1 MQEMMKAA
9 FLYPN
14 KPSHI
19 EIENVIKPVCCQN
32 EVSIKVIAC
41 AICGTDGRMYSG
53 TKDVTKN
60 SHPQYKGY
68 GNGKYIIGHEIV
80 GIVEEIGLNVD
91 NPEYKVGD
99 KVILVTSVG
108 CQEESCQP
116 CRDGH
121 YHMCKNNQPLG
132 YYYPGGFAEYM
143 LVQEPSVRQKAIIPV
158 PAECTI
164 SDEHLVMVEPLSCV
178 INGQNYLN
186 IKPGDTVTVVGSGP
200 IGLLHAL
207 RAKSLGAEVILA
219 EYSKRRIDTSK
230 SFNFDHYIHT
240 AETSLTEGI
249 MDITH
254 NTGTDV
260 GIVACSSTSV
270 VEEIFGAM
278 AMLGRLSIFGG
289 LPKEN
294 SRLDI
299 DGNIIHYK
307 EVSLFGAFASNRP
320 QFEQALKE
328 IVSGSISMNAIVT
341 HTFALDDIADAMERM
356 LDKEGT
362 ALKVVIK
369 P

>member
-1 MQEMMKAA
+1 REAMKAA
-9 FLYPN
+9 FLYTDN
-14 KPSHI
+14 PSHI
-19 EIENVIKPVCCQN
+19 EIEDVIKPACGIN
-32 EVSIKVIAC
+32 EVLLKIIAC

-53 TKDVTKN
+53 TKDATKN
-60 SHPQYKGY
+60 AVPQYKGY
-68 GNGKYIIGHEIV
+68 GDGKYIIGHEIV
-80 GIVEEIGLNVD
+80 GVVEEIGSEVSSS
-91 NPEYKVGD
+91 EYQVGD

-108 CQEESCQP
+108 CQEKSCQP
-116 CRDGH
+116 CRDGL
-121 YHMCKNNQPLG
+121 YHMCKNNQPIG

-143 LVQEPSVRQKAIIPV
+143 LVQESSVRQKAIIPV

-164 SDEHLVMVEPLSCV
+164 PDEHLVMVEPLSCV

-186 IKPGDTVTVVGSGP
+186 IKPGETVTVVGAGP
-200 IGLLHAL
+200 IGILHAL
-207 RAKSLGAEVILA
+207 RAKSQGAEVILA
-219 EYSKRRIDTSK
+219 EYSSRRIDTAK

-240 AETSLTEGI
+240 AETSLAEGI
-249 MDITH
+249 MNITH

-328 IVSGSISMNAIVT
+328 IVNGSISMSAIVT
-341 HTFALDDIADAMERM
+341 HSFALDDIVEAMEKM